1 MHMIGCWIRSKCSDI
16 YFKSI
21 TLFLDVKYE
30 STQDAEFGINFKLI
44 YYHDIVATFEHF
56 NSNNHI
62 LWLPNFKSLPSTT
75 IVDKIFYNFARF

>member
-1 MHMIGCWIRSKCSDI
+1 MHMIRCWIRSKYSDI
-16 YFKSI
+16 YFKSV

-44 YYHDIVATFEHF
+44 YYHVIVATFAHL

-62 LWLPNFKSLPSTT
+62 LWLPKCLPSTT